1 MLSPCLVVLRKAL
14 SLNAQPQALTFGRKT
29 GEVTWSRPS
38 IHDNSRGQNVGRW
51 KHASSALLFN
61 DQRAVF
67 IFGGERAS
75 GSGQTSSGSS
85 PSTDKSEITCCTC
98 ACPRLYVRE
107 RADVRTCL
115 PACANS
121 HGHQHSTTAKFWT
134 QREARSG
141 PGTGKMLCC
150 LGGLIVIILVR

>member
-1 MLSPCLVVLRKAL
+1 VLSPCLIVLRKAL
-14 SLNAQPQALTFGRKT
+14 SLNAQPQALTFGKKT
-29 GEVTWSRPS
+29 GEITWSRPS

-51 KHASSALLFN
+51 KHASSALLSN

-85 PSTDKSEITCCTC
+85 SSQTSLSCSPTCDTENTC
-98 ACPRLYVRE
+98 VCPRLYVRV

-134 QREARSG
+134 QLEA
-141 PGTGKMLCC
+141 
-150 LGGLIVIILVR
+150 